1 MSDSFGMPWLLPS
14 PSDFKA
20 RAKSLASSNSPDEAE
35 VRRLAAFSLD
45 LSELGTLGKAVRAQK
60 EFFVAKAGF
69 TPLKLGIV
77 SSHTMDYLAAALPAT
92 GLRHSLVIDVVL
104 AGYGQAAQQLLD
116 PGSEFAS
123 HHLDAVLIAF
133 DYRALGLDGVRL
145 NKDEAEETVSAAI
158 NHISS
163 MADGVRNTIK
173 ATCILQTIVPPT
185 DPVFGGLDARIPG
198 SPRAMIE
205 RFNLRLLQEVAKE
218 NDLVVDA
225 AFLASQVGLNAWND
239 ARGWHK
245 AKLPASLDATPLYA
259 DYICRLLGAAR
270 GKARKCLVL
279 DLDNT
284 LWGGVIGDDGVD
296 GIALGQNSAVGEAH
310 VALQRF
316 LLDLRRRG
324 VILAVCSKN
333 EDATARIPFRE
344 HPEMVLKEDHIA
356 VFTANWSDKANNLRE
371 IAATLNIGTDSLVF
385 LDDNPVERAQV
396 RQVLPEVAVPEL
408 TEDPADYIGLLAN
421 AGYFEAIGLSEE
433 DIVRAEFYQA
443 NAERVSLQKVGNMEE
458 YLRSLQ
464 MVATISPFNAVGRVR
479 IAQLINK
486 SNQFN
491 LTTRRYSESEVE
503 ALEKDSARYCL
514 QVRLA
519 DRFGDNGMISV
530 IIFDIDTE
538 EWSCDTWL
546 MSCRVLGRR
555 VEELVLAT
563 VAQAAKEAKAKRLKG
578 TYLPTKKN
586 GLVTEHFAKLGFSK
600 ISDLP
605 DGGTTWT
612 LDLESY
618 TAPELPMQ
626 VIYTDDLSRATDAA

>member
-1 MSDSFGMPWLLPS
+1 MSNPFGMPWLLPT
-14 PSDFKA
+14 PGDFKA
-20 RAKSLASSNSPDEAE
+20 RAKALENSSSLDEAE
-35 VRRLAAFSLD
+35 ARRLAAFSLD
-45 LSELGTLGKAVRAQK
+45 LSELGKLGKVVRAQR
-60 EFFVAKAGF
+60 EFLVAKAGF
-69 TPLKLGIV
+69 TPLSLGIV
-77 SSHTMDYLAAALPAT
+77 SSHTMDYLTSALPGT
-92 GLRHSLVIDVVL
+92 GLRHGLVIDVVL

-116 PGSEFAS
+116 PTSDFAS
-123 HHLDAVLIAF
+123 HHLDCVLIAF
-133 DYRALGLDGVRL
+133 DYRALGLDGIRL
-145 NKDEAEETVSAAI
+145 KAEEAEDAVAAAI
-158 NHISS
+158 NHVAS
-163 MADGVRNTIK
+163 MAEGVRTTIK

-205 RFNLRLLQEVAKE
+205 RFNSRLLLEVARD

-225 AFLASQVGLNAWND
+225 AFLASTVGLNAWND
-239 ARGWHK
+239 ARGWFK
-245 AKLPASLDATPLYA
+245 AKLPASLDSTPLYA
-259 DYICRLLGAAR
+259 DYICRLLGSAR

-296 GIALGQNSAVGEAH
+296 GIALGQNSVVGEAH

-333 EDATARIPFRE
+333 DDSVARIPFRE

-356 VFTANWSDKANNLRE
+356 VFVANWSDKANNLRE

-396 RQVLPEVAVPEL
+396 RLVLPEVAVPEL
-408 TEDPADYIGLLAN
+408 TDDPADYIGLLAN
-421 AGYFEAIGLSEE
+421 AGYFEAIGLSAE
-433 DIVRAEFYQA
+433 DMARADFYQA
-443 NAERVSLQKVGNMEE
+443 NAERVSLQKVGNLEE

-491 LTTRRYSESEVE
+491 LTTRRYSENEVE
-503 ALEKDSARYCL
+503 AFENNPAKFCL

-530 IIFDIDTE
+530 VIFDVDTD

-563 VAQAAKEAKAKRLKG
+563 IATAATNAGAKRLVG

-586 GLVTEHFAKLGFSK
+586 SLVAEHFAKLGFTRTSE
-600 ISDLP
+600 LA
-605 DGGTTWT
+605 DGGTTWV
-612 LDLESY
+612 LDLDGY
-618 TAPELPMQ
+618 AQPELPMQ
-626 VIYTDDLSRATDAA
+626 VILTDDLSRVTDAA

>member
-1 MSDSFGMPWLLPS
+1 MSDPFGMPWLLPA
-14 PSDFKA
+14 PIDFKA
-20 RAKSLASSNSPDEAE
+20 RAKALASSAAPDEAE
-35 VRRLAAFSLD
+35 ARRLAAFALD
-45 LSELGTLGKAVRAQK
+45 LNGLATLGKVVQK
-60 EFFVAKAGF
+60 LPEFFVAKAGM

-77 SSHTMDYLAAALPAT
+77 SSHTMDYLAAALPGT
-92 GLRHSLVIDVVL
+92 GLRHGLVIEVKL

-123 HHLDAVLIAF
+123 HRLDAVLIAF
-133 DYRALGLDGVRL
+133 DYRALGLDGIRL
-145 NKDEAEETVSAAI
+145 KNEEAEEVVSAAI
-158 NHISS
+158 NH
-163 MADGVRNTIK
+163 MASLATAVRETLK
-173 ATCILQTIVPPT
+173 TTCILQTIVPPS
-185 DPVFGGLDARIPG
+185 DPVFGGLDARVPG

-205 RFNLRLLQEVAKE
+205 RFNLRLVQEVAKE
-218 NDLVVDA
+218 NDLVIDV
-225 AFLASQVGLNAWND
+225 AFLAAQVGLNAWND

-259 DYICRLLGAAR
+259 DFVCRLLGAAR

-333 EDATARIPFRE
+333 EDANARIPFRE

-356 VFTANWSDKANNLRE
+356 VFIANWSDKANNLRE

-385 LDDNPVERAQV
+385 LDDNPVERGQV
-396 RQVLPEVAVPEL
+396 REVLPEVAVPEL
-408 TEDPADYIGLLAN
+408 TEDPSDYIGLLAN
-421 AGYFEAIGLSEE
+421 AGYFEAIGLSAE
-433 DIVRAEFYQA
+433 DLARADFYQA
-443 NAERVSLQKVGNMEE
+443 NAERVSLQKIGNMED

-464 MVATISPFNAVGRVR
+464 MVATVSPFNSVGRVR

-491 LTTRRYSESEVE
+491 LTTRRYSESDVE
-503 ALEKDSARYCL
+503 AFEKDPNKYCL

-530 IIFDIDTE
+530 IIFDKGAK

-563 VAQAAKEAKAKRLKG
+563 VAEAAKEAGATRLVG

-586 GLVTEHFAKLGFSK
+586 DLVAEHFAKLGFAK
-600 ISDLP
+600 TADLP
-605 DGGTTWT
+605 SEGTAWVF
-612 LDLESY
+612 DLEGY
-618 TAPELPMQ
+618 DPPELPMQ
-626 VIYTDDLSRATDAA
+626 VVHSNDLNMAAVAS

>member
-1 MSDSFGMPWLLPS
+1 MPWLLS
-14 PSDFKA
+14 APSDFKA
-20 RAKSLASSNSPDEAE
+20 RAKALASTGAPDEAE
-35 VRRLAAFSLD
+35 AEARRLASFALD
-45 LSELGTLGKAVRAQK
+45 LTELGTLGKTVRSQR
-60 EFFVAKAGF
+60 EFLVAKAGF
-69 TPLKLGIV
+69 TPLRLGIV
-77 SSHTMDYLAAALPAT
+77 SSHTMDYVAAALPGT
-92 GLRHSLVIDVVL
+92 GLRHGLVIDVVL

-123 HHLDAVLIAF
+123 HRLDAVLIAF
-133 DYRALGLDGVRL
+133 DYRALGLDRVHL
-145 NKDEAEETVSAAI
+145 QAEEAEDAVAAAI
-158 NHISS
+158 GHVSS
-163 MADGVRNTIK
+163 MADGVRNTIN

-185 DPVFGGLDARIPG
+185 DPLFGGLDARIPG

-205 RFNLRLLQEVAKE
+205 RFNSRLLHEVAKE
-218 NDLVVDA
+218 NDLVVDVG
-225 AFLASQVGLNAWND
+225 FLASQAGLNAWND

-259 DYICRLLGAAR
+259 DQICRLLGAAR

-284 LWGGVIGDDGVD
+284 LWGGIIGDDGVD
-296 GIALGQNSAVGEAH
+296 GIVLGQNSVVGEAH
-310 VALQRF
+310 VALQRYI
-316 LLDLRRRG
+316 LDLRRRG

-333 EDATARIPFRE
+333 DEAIARIPFRD

-356 VFTANWSDKANNLRE
+356 VFVANWSDKANNLRE

-408 TEDPADYIGLLAN
+408 TDDPADYIGLLAN
-421 AGYFEAIGLSEE
+421 AGYFEAVGFSAE
-433 DIVRAEFYQA
+433 DRSRADFYQA
-443 NAERVSLQKVGNMEE
+443 NVERVSLQKVGNLEE

-464 MVATISPFNAVGRVR
+464 MVASVSPFNAVGRVR

-491 LTTRRYSESEVE
+491 LTTRRYSENEVE
-503 ALEKDSARYCL
+503 AFENDPAKFCL

-530 IIFDIDTE
+530 VIFDIGTE

-563 VAQAAKEAKAKRLKG
+563 VAEAARKAGARRLKG

-586 GLVTEHFAKLGFSK
+586 SLVTEHFAKLGFAK
-600 ISDLP
+600 ISDLA
-605 DGGTTWT
+605 DGGTTWA
-612 LDLESY
+612 LDLDGY
-618 TAPELPMQ
+618 TPPPELPMR
-626 VIYTDDLSRATDAA
+626 VIHTNDFTPAADAA